1 MSATFFV
8 GKPSSQLSC
17 VMLESDTFS
26 LMVSTGLKPRGEF
39 GRETIEAEV
48 SPGTLADMEAE
59 YREAMERIKELLRKG
74 T

>member
-1 MSATFFV
+1 
-8 GKPSSQLSC
+8 
-17 VMLESDTFS
+17 
-26 LMVSTGLKPRGEF
+26 MVSTGLKPRGEF